1 LMVTV
6 ERWTLPAAFEAPRV
20 ARRLA
25 RTYAAAQGAPDET
38 LAAIALCVSE
48 AVTNVVVRAY
58 REAEPGALELE
69 ARRPAAI
76 SAFTCEIE
84 ARGSRHGWTVLGQ
97 GWGCR
102 SSATAQPLSSCADQ
116 QPAEQRSR
124 CDSILPIPQ
133 PPRPADSQL
142 ASALALSGQAH
153 RRRRGHSD
161 ASTLCLEEAPACS
174 SFPATQAVTS
184 ASRRSFGAQR
194 ALLPRVAS
202 RCELPQRARLCGG
215 SPSSLERSH
224 RKLIE
229 RGYVD
234 A

>member
-84 ARGSRHGWTVLGQ
+84 ARGSRHGWTAWARAGAVDHRQQRSLCRAAPTSNRRNRGLDAIRS
-97 GWGCR
+97 CR
-102 SSATAQPLSSCADQ
+102 SP
-116 QPAEQRSR
+116 
-124 CDSILPIPQ
+124 
-133 PPRPADSQL
+133 
-142 ASALALSGQAH
+142 
-153 RRRRGHSD
+153 
-161 ASTLCLEEAPACS
+161 
-174 SFPATQAVTS
+174 
-184 ASRRSFGAQR
+184 
-194 ALLPRVAS
+194 
-202 RCELPQRARLCGG
+202 
-215 SPSSLERSH
+215 SH
-224 RKLIE
+224 RDRLT
-229 RGYVD
+229 RS
-234 A
+234 